1 MMMMLMMMIAVAVVV
16 TTMMTMF
23 TIIIIII
30 IIFGI
35 VASSS
40 SSSASACSSLP
51 PPRHHLH
58 DHAVSEEVRRSPI
71 QALCA
76 LQVHLM
82 ARASEFQAGKVE
94 QGKIPTSN
102 ITKKKPIDVKGC
114 RDLPGSFVQYRNR
127 TRQYPV
133 WKR

>member
-23 TIIIIII
+23 TIIIII

-102 ITKKKPIDVKGC
+102 ITKKN
-114 RDLPGSFVQYRNR
+114 Q
-127 TRQYPV
+127 
-133 WKR
+133 